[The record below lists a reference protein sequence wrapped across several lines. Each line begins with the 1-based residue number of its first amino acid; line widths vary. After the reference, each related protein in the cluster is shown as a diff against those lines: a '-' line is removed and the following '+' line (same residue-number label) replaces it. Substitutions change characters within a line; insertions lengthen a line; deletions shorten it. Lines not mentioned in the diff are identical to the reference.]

1 MKKTIQLLSALV
13 AIGGSALVAH
23 AQPAPKIFVVD
34 MAKLYDG
41 HYKTEEQNAKLR
53 ADEQKAQEELEKLYK
68 EGNTLVEKYK
78 ELKDQ
83 TSNPAAT
90 AEAKA
95 KAQTDA
101 QKLGEE
107 IQRKQQELQSFQANT
122 RNSLQ
127 QRINTFRSLMVE
139 EISKIAVDIAKKH
152 GATILL
158 DKSGPTLIGVSNVLY
173 ADSSYDLTDEVAAE
187 INKDRPATPPAAT
200 AAPGATP
207 APDAAAPKPADTS
220 TSDSPGVVF
229 PPPAPKK

>member
-1 MKKTIQLLSALV
+1 MKKTIQFLSALI
-13 AIGGSALVAH
+13 AIGGSAVVAH
-23 AQPAPKIFVVD
+23 AQPAPKIFIVD

-68 EGNTLVEKYK
+68 EGNSLVEKYK
-78 ELKDQ
+78 ELRDQ
-83 TSNPAAT
+83 TNNPAAT

-95 KAQTDA
+95 KAQSDA

-107 IQRKQQELQSFQANT
+107 IQRKQQELQSFQTNT

-152 GATILL
+152 GATLLL

-173 ADSSYDLTDEVAAE
+173 ADAAYDLTDEVSAE
-187 INKDRPATPPAAT
+187 INKDRPATAPAAAAG
-200 AAPGATP
+200 AAPAPAAGA
-207 APDAAAPKPADTS
+207 AKPAEGPAS
-220 TSDSPGVVF
+220 SSAGVVF